1 MNISNKYVELD
12 LAIEKIRRLIEDV
25 RLEDEDQ
32 RDLAEHLVNRIFSLS
47 SVDRLFSGERFFSLW
62 DREFGSDDQKEK
74 TNESIIHK
82 KKSRRLKRFKE
93 VFGYA

>member
-25 RLEDEDQ
+25 RLEDEDR
-32 RDLAEHLVNRIFSLS
+32 RDLADHLIQRVFSLS
-47 SVDRLFSGERFFSLW
+47 SVDRLFSDDFFSLF
-62 DREFGSDDQKEK
+62 DREFSGSRSEK

-82 KKSRRLKRFKE
+82 KQSRRLKRFKE

>member
-25 RLEDEDQ
+25 RLEDEDR
-32 RDLAEHLVNRIFSLS
+32 RDLADHLIQRVFSLS
-47 SVDRLFSGERFFSLW
+47 SVDRLFDDDFFSLF
-62 DREFGSDDQKEK
+62 DREFGKDRTEE
-74 TNESIIHK
+74 TNENIRHK
-82 KKSRRLKRFKE
+82 KVSRRIKGFKE